1 MKVNHNI
8 SAVISN
14 SQLLRTESNLTDS
27 IERLSSGLRINNAKD
42 DPAGLAISNKMQ
54 QQINGIEQANRNAQN
69 ATSALNTAD
78 GALNEVTSILQ
89 RMRELSVQAAN
100 DTNTQEDKQASQ
112 AEIDKLVEE
121 VDRISK
127 DTEYNSQSLLD
138 GTMDTRVYG
147 KNVGR
152 INISDY
158 VATGDYKVNVTATG
172 EKAEFDYAADLVTE
186 LRPADGEETEL
197 NINGYK
203 VTIEATDTDEAIKEK
218 IRTCAEKGD
227 AVAEEV
233 AAGVLL

>member
-54 QQINGIEQANRNAQN
+54 QQINGIEQATRNAQN

-127 DTEYNSQSLLD
+127 DTEYNHTNQHNKPKL
-138 GTMDTRVYG
+138 
-147 KNVGR
+147 
-152 INISDY
+152 
-158 VATGDYKVNVTATG
+158 A
-172 EKAEFDYAADLVTE
+172 
-186 LRPADGEETEL
+186 
-197 NINGYK
+197 
-203 VTIEATDTDEAIKEK
+203 
-218 IRTCAEKGD
+218 
-227 AVAEEV
+227 
-233 AAGVLL
+233 